1 MVSPPD
7 EASAMTELAIPLQAD
22 YGRQVERKSQ
32 TGAGL
37 VELAAGPDQTEDL
50 RHAGR
55 RHHTEHHAAVADGSK
70 TGFEPGKQADM
81 RREMLAEA
89 APIDHRRSQP
99 AALAECGQQLVSG
112 TGIGEDRDHQL
123 VRLGRH
129 GVKHPGRLPAAA
141 AGATSP
147 LMSEPRRDLLGLTMA
162 EFTAWGQA
170 VSGHAAAL
178 HRATYRLLVRSG
190 RFAPAEIPGWQ
201 QAEAI
206 RPGTLAAYA
215 AAAAAD
221 QVPAI
226 TAQIAT
232 ADPDLGTTRKVLCRL
247 ADGQE
252 VEAVLIPMHHA
263 GHHTVCVSSQVG
275 CRMGCSFCHTAKMGL
290 IRSLSAAE
298 IVAQVVA
305 VRRATGITPRNVVF
319 MGMGE
324 PLDNPEAVAQAV
336 RVLSD
341 GGGLALAQRHIA
353 LSTVGRVDGLRRWQ
367 ALGLGRIN
375 LAISLT
381 AADDDLRSALMPVN
395 RLHPL
400 AELKQALH
408 ALTLPPDRQLL
419 ISCVVIPGITDD
431 ENHTSRLVDWLA
443 GLKVL
448 VNLIPYNPI
457 PSRPWRAP
465 TAAEVSAVRDRLS
478 AAGIPVRLR
487 LTKGEQVMAACG
499 QLGDPT
505 RRKTSGQQLMA
516 DRPISR

>member
-1 MVSPPD
+1 M
-7 EASAMTELAIPLQAD
+7 
-22 YGRQVERKSQ
+22 
-32 TGAGL
+32 
-37 VELAAGPDQTEDL
+37 
-50 RHAGR
+50 
-55 RHHTEHHAAVADGSK
+55 ADGSK
-70 TGFEPGKQADM
+70 TSLEPGKQADV
-81 RREMLAEA
+81 RREMLAE
-89 APIDHRRSQP
+89 PTTIKHRRPQP
-99 AALAECGQQLVSG
+99 AALTQCGQQFVGGS
-112 TGIGEDRDHQL
+112 GIGEDRNHQL
-123 VRLGRH
+123 VRFGRH
-129 GVKHPGRLPAAA
+129 GIRHAGRLPAAA
-141 AGATSP
+141 AGATSLP
-147 LMSEPRRDLLGLTMA
+147 MTEPRRDLLGLTMA
-162 EFTAWGQA
+162 EFTAWGQE
-170 VSGHAAAL
+170 VIGHAAAL

-206 RPGTLAAYA
+206 RPGTLAAFAGA
-215 AAAAAD
+215 AVAD
-221 QVPAI
+221 QLPEI
-226 TAQIAT
+226 TAQIA
-232 ADPDLGTTRKVLCRL
+232 ADDPDLGTTRKVLCRL

-263 GHHTVCVSSQVG
+263 GHYTVCVSSQVG

-298 IVAQVVA
+298 IVAQVVT

-353 LSTVGRVDGLRRWQ
+353 LSTVGRVDGLRRWH

-381 AADDDLRSALMPVN
+381 AADDELRSALMPVN

-400 AELKQALH
+400 SELKQALH
-408 ALTLPPDRQLL
+408 ELALPPDRQLL

-431 ENHTSRLVDWLA
+431 QNHTSRLVDWLA

-448 VNLIPYNPI
+448 INLIPYNPI

-465 TAAEVSAVRDRLS
+465 TAAEVTAVRDRLI

-499 QLGDPT
+499 QLGDPN
-505 RRKTSGQQLMA
+505 RRTGGRQQLMA
-516 DRPISR
+516 E